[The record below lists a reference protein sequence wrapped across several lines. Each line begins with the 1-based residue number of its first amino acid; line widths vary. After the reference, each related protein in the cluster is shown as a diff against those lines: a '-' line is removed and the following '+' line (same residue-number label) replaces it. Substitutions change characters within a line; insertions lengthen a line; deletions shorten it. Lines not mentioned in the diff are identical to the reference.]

1 MGFNRPSDI
10 AFIVGIGLLV
20 ILTVSLGVI
29 SVQTNQNV
37 TSTDPVFTTANTALS
52 SFQNASVTSSSAL
65 TTDPG
70 QTGDLTDTNIYVASF
85 NAILSLGEM
94 LTTAGNLISQF
105 ADSLHI
111 PTYFLTIIIGLL
123 LVLFAVVTYSWF
135 RGSSV

>member
-29 SVQTNQNV
+29 SIQTNQNV

-52 SFQNASVTSSSAL
+52 SFQNASITSSSAL
-65 TTDPG
+65 TQDPG
-70 QTGDLTDTNIYVASF
+70 QTGDLTDTNIYVSSF

-94 LTTAGNLISQF
+94 LTTAGNLLSQF
-105 ADSLHI
+105 ASSLHI

-135 RGSSV
+135 RGSNV